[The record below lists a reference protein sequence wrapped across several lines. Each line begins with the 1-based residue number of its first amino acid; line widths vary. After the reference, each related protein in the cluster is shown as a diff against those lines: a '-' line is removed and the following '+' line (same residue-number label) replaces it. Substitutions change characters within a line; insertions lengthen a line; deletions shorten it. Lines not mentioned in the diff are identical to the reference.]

1 MTKTADKINY
11 IMLNYDFANLFI
23 LHKPVFE
30 FNQPKV
36 KFLIT
41 RINKFIHVLIYL
53 NDSTLRCI
61 ATELFNV

>member
-53 NDSTLRCI
+53 MIQL
-61 ATELFNV
+61 